1 MIGKKVWFRLMEP
14 VSAVRRGPL
23 VAVGDL
29 VEDVVVRPHG
39 PVRTGTDNPATVV
52 RTRGGSGANVAVF
65 AAALGHDARFIG
77 RVGADPAGAWLLEEL
92 VAAGVRPLVQRVG
105 RTGAVVVTIGPDGER
120 TMFPDRAAAAELAD
134 VDPGAVDGAAALHV
148 SGYALAVPASAATVL
163 ELVGRARTGG
173 ALVSLDAS
181 SVDLIAGLGP
191 DRFLDLVARVRP
203 DVCFANAD
211 EAGLVP
217 PGRLTALGVTCVV
230 KHGSAPVEVLVPGA
244 PPVRVPVPA
253 VPRVVDTTGAG
264 DAFAA
269 GYLCA
274 VLDGPDPV
282 AAANAGNAVAARVL
296 GSAGATTGAR
306 GTG

>member
-65 AAALGHDARFIG
+65 AAALGRDARFIG
-77 RVGADPAGAWLLEEL
+77 RVGADPAGAWLVGEL
-92 VAAGVRPLVQRVG
+92 VAAGGRPLVQRVG
-105 RTGAVVVTIGPDGER
+105 RTGAGGGTVGPDGER

-191 DRFLDLVARVRP
+191 DRFLDLVTRVRP

-211 EAGLVP
+211 EAELVP
-217 PGRLTALGVTCVV
+217 PGRLTTLGTTCVV
-230 KHGSAPVEVLVPGA
+230 KRGPAPVEVFAPGA
-244 PPVRVPVPA
+244 EVVRVPVPP
-253 VPRVVDTTGAG
+253 VSPVLDTTGAG

-269 GYLCA
+269 GHLCA
-274 VLDGPDPV
+274 LLDGAGQQ
-282 AAANAGNAVAARVL
+282 AAARAGNALAARVL
-296 GSAGATTGAR
+296 GSPGAAVGR
-306 GTG
+306 PR